1 MGSKERSMT
10 DFVKIA
16 DIATEIVRLL
26 EEKGRFY
33 GDSWRKRGGPGAFM
47 VMARKWD
54 RIENICGPQG
64 YDIFKA
70 LDADSGGVRDD
81 IQDLIGYLLLILEA
95 TRRGSIADNLVPH
108 KVTSSESTV
117 EGYTIEGYYGDGT
130 LLYKC
135 KTCKK
140 EIRANSETLVHT
152 CTPS

>member
-1 MGSKERSMT
+1 MT

-26 EEKGRFY
+26 EEKGKFY

-54 RIENICGPQG
+54 RIENICQPLG

-95 TRRGSIADNLVPH
+95 TKPLPKDFTPVHPAVP
-108 KVTSSESTV
+108 VPELFGFTV
-117 EGYTIEGYYGDGT
+117 EGFYGDGT
-130 LLYKC
+130 ELYKC
-135 KTCKK
+135 KKCKA
-140 EIRANSETLVHT
+140 EIRSTAEKALAHT
-152 CTPS
+152 CATN